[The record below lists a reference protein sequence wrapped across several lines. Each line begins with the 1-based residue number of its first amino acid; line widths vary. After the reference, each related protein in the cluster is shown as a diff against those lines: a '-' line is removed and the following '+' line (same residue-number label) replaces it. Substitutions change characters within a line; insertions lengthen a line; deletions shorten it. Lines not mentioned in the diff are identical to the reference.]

1 MKKIIILIAVAI
13 LAIGVFYVLVSN
25 NEEEPNVDVVSQ
37 LAPIYAYEWNLERI
51 DVSGTPEVPVN
62 VEDFVIS
69 FNADGRIAVQ
79 TDCNTMNATYTI
91 EGNSLVLGSIVST
104 KMACAGETFEQEFAT
119 LLSMVTSYSIAER
132 EDGEGLLL
140 GLGISEG
147 SMTFSAGEINIPVYN
162 PNEVEPTIDLDDFVG
177 MTESAAITYAA
188 ENDVEFRIGSVDG
201 EAQAV
206 TADYRIGRVTAD
218 IVDGVVTG
226 FSVE

>member
-1 MKKIIILIAVAI
+1 
-13 LAIGVFYVLVSN
+13 
-25 NEEEPNVDVVSQ
+25 
-37 LAPIYAYEWNLERI
+37 
-51 DVSGTPEVPVN
+51 
-62 VEDFVIS
+62 
-69 FNADGRIAVQ
+69 
-79 TDCNTMNATYTI
+79 
-91 EGNSLVLGSIVST
+91 
-104 KMACAGETFEQEFAT
+104 MACAGETFEQEFAT

-140 GLGISEG
+140 GLGIPEG